1 MRVRLRESEP
11 EPGRPAKAKANQTE
25 SPNVQRQ
32 DEPGREAVMGLQRSA
47 GNAGVAELMA
57 EEGDERAMVEQA
69 IRSAGRLRARH
80 GGTWNPQ
87 CAPISATCG
96 CTLTPPRPLRRKP
109 SMRPPTP
116 SAMTWSCKAID
127 TRPRRPPA

>member
-1 MRVRLRESEP
+1 MRVRLRESQP

-69 IRSAGRLRARH
+69 IRSAGRPLEGETRRDMESTMRTDLGDVRVHSDA
-80 GGTWNPQ
+80 T
-87 CAPISATCG
+87 ATASAQ
-96 CTLTPPRPLRRKP
+96 
-109 SMRPPTP
+109 
-116 SAMTWSCKAID
+116 AIHAAAYTVGND
-127 TRPRRPPA
+127 